1 MLGAHRAGV
10 KERRGASAPP
20 ANSRF
25 ALPAFKMCGYFPTNG
40 RTFMDFA
47 FNDEQLMIQDVA
59 RRIAQE
65 KIAPSAEQ
73 FDRSGEFPL
82 ENIRLLG
89 ENGLMGIEVP
99 AEYGGA
105 GMDPVAYVLAMVE
118 IAAADAAHSTIMSV
132 NNSLFCNGILTHGT
146 EQQKQHYV
154 RAIAEGREIGAFA
167 LTEPQSGSDATAM
180 RCRAVKQADGTYLI
194 NGKKSWITS
203 GPVAKYF
210 VLFAMTEPDKGAR
223 GITAFLVDGE
233 RAGFHRGKTEPKLG
247 IRASAT
253 CEIEFQDYVAQ
264 PDEVLG
270 DEGHGFKIAMSVL
283 DAGRIGIA
291 SQAIGIARAAYEAT
305 LAYAKERTA
314 FGQPIGAFQM
324 TQAKIAD
331 MKCKLDASLL
341 LTLRA
346 AWLKSQGKRFT
357 TEASVAKL
365 TASEAAMWITHQA
378 VQVHGGM
385 GYSKEMPLERY
396 FRDAKITEIY
406 EGTSEIQRLVIARH
420 ETGLR

>member
-1 MLGAHRAGV
+1 V
-10 KERRGASAPP
+10 
-20 ANSRF
+20 
-25 ALPAFKMCGYFPTNG
+25 
-40 RTFMDFA
+40 DFS
-47 FNDEQLMIQDVA
+47 FTEEQLMIQDVA

-65 KIAPSAEQ
+65 KIAPTAEHH
-73 FDRSGEFPL
+73 DRTGEFPL
-82 ENIRLLG
+82 ENIRTLG

-105 GMDPVAYVLAMVE
+105 GMDPISYVLAMIE
-118 IAAADAAHSTIMSV
+118 IAHADCAHSTIVSV
-132 NNSLFCNGILTHGT
+132 NNSLFCNGILKFGT
-146 EQQKQHYV
+146 EAQKQKYV
-154 RAIAEGREIGAFA
+154 RAIAEGKEIGAFA

-180 RCRAVKQADGTYLI
+180 RCRAVKQPDGSFVI

-203 GPVAKYF
+203 GPVAKYI
-210 VLFAMTEPDKGAR
+210 VLFAISDPDKGAR
-223 GITAFLVDGE
+223 GITAFMIDT
-233 RAGFHRGKTEPKLG
+233 AKPGFHRGKTEPKLG

-253 CEIEFQDYVAQ
+253 CEIEFENFVVEAED
-264 PDEVLG
+264 VLG
-270 DEGHGFKIAMSVL
+270 EEGHGFKIAMGVL

-291 SQAIGIARAAYEAT
+291 SQAVGLARAAYEAT
-305 LAYAKERTA
+305 LAYVRERKA

-331 MKCKLDASLL
+331 MKCKLDAATL

-346 AWLKSQGKRFT
+346 AWAKGETELKGGRFS
-357 TEASVAKL
+357 TEAAVAKL

-378 VQVHGGM
+378 VQIHGGM

-406 EGTSEIQRLVIARH
+406 EGTSEIQRLVIGRN

>member
-1 MLGAHRAGV
+1 MRTTL
-10 KERRGASAPP
+10 
-20 ANSRF
+20 
-25 ALPAFKMCGYFPTNG
+25 LPEGSDV
-40 RTFMDFA
+40 DFS
-47 FNDEQLMIQDVA
+47 FTEEQLMIQDVA

-65 KIAPSAEQ
+65 KIAPSAEH

-82 ENIRLLG
+82 ENIQLLG

-99 AEYGGA
+99 DQYGGA
-105 GMDPVAYVLAMVE
+105 GMDPISYVLAMIE
-118 IAAADAAHSTIMSV
+118 IAAGDGAHSTIMSV
-132 NNSLFCNGILTHGT
+132 NNSLFCTGILKSGS
-146 EQQKQHYV
+146 EAQKQKYV
-154 RAIAEGREIGAFA
+154 RAIADGSAIGAFA
-167 LTEPQSGSDATAM
+167 LTEPQSGSDASAM

-203 GPVAKYF
+203 GPVAKYI
-210 VLFAMTEPDKGAR
+210 VLFAMTAPEQGAR
-223 GITAFLVDGE
+223 GITAFMIDTDKP
-233 RAGFHRGKTEPKLG
+233 GFGRGKTEPKLG

-253 CEIEFQDYVAQ
+253 CEIEFADYVAQ
-264 PDEVLG
+264 PEDVVG
-270 DEGHGFKIAMSVL
+270 AEGEGFKIAMGVL

-305 LAYAKERTA
+305 LAYARERQA
-314 FGQPIGAFQM
+314 FGAAIGTFQM

-331 MKCKLDASLL
+331 MKCKLDAALM

-346 AWLKSQGKRFT
+346 AWLKGQGQKFS
-357 TEASVAKL
+357 TEAAVAKL

-378 VQVHGGM
+378 VQIHGGM

-406 EGTSEIQRLVIARH
+406 EGTSEIQRLVIARA

>member
-1 MLGAHRAGV
+1 
-10 KERRGASAPP
+10 
-20 ANSRF
+20 
-25 ALPAFKMCGYFPTNG
+25 
-40 RTFMDFA
+40 MDFQ
-47 FNDEQLMIQDVA
+47 FTDEQLMIQDVA

-65 KIAPSAEQ
+65 KIAPSAEHHDQ
-73 FDRSGEFPL
+73 TGEFPL
-82 ENIRLLG
+82 ENIRILG

-105 GMDPVAYVLAMVE
+105 GMDPISYVLAMIE
-118 IAAADAAHSTIMSV
+118 IAKGDAAHSTIMSV
-132 NNSLFCNGILTHGT
+132 NNSLFCNGILKYGS
-146 EQQKQHYV
+146 EEQKQTYV

-180 RCRAVKQADGTYLI
+180 RCKAEKREDGSWVI

-203 GPVAKYF
+203 GPVAKYI
-210 VLFAMTEPDKGAR
+210 VLFAMSDAAQGAR
-223 GITAFLVDGE
+223 GITAFMVDT
-233 RAGFHRGKTEPKLG
+233 AKPGFAKGKTEPKLG

-253 CEIEFQDYVAQ
+253 CEIEFVDYVVE
-264 PDEVLG
+264 PKDVLG
-270 DEGHGFKIAMSVL
+270 KEGEGFKIAMTVL

-291 SQAIGIARAAYEAT
+291 SQSIGIAKAAYEAT
-305 LAYAKERTA
+305 IAYVKERKA
-314 FGQPIGAFQM
+314 FGAEIGTFQM

-331 MKCKLDASLL
+331 MKCKIDAALL

-346 AWLKSQGKRFT
+346 AWQKGQFDKGGAKFGN
-357 TEASVAKL
+357 EAAIAKL
-365 TASEAAMWITHQA
+365 TASEAAMWVTHQA
-378 VQVHGGM
+378 VQIHGGM

-406 EGTSEIQRLVIARH
+406 EGTSEIQRLVIARN

>member
-1 MLGAHRAGV
+1 
-10 KERRGASAPP
+10 
-20 ANSRF
+20 
-25 ALPAFKMCGYFPTNG
+25 
-40 RTFMDFA
+40 MDLNFTE
-47 FNDEQLMIQDVA
+47 EQLMLQDAA
-59 RRIAQE
+59 RRIAQDV
-65 KIAPSAEQ
+65 IAPSAEH

-82 ENIRLLG
+82 DNIRLLG

-105 GMDPVAYVLAMVE
+105 GMDPVAYVLAVVE
-118 IAAADAAHSTIMSV
+118 IAAGDAAHSTIMSV
-132 NNSLFCNGILTHGT
+132 NNSLFCAGILKHGS
-146 EQQKQHYV
+146 EAQKQLYV
-154 RAIAEGREIGAFA
+154 RAVAEGRQIGAFA

-180 RCRAVKQADGTYLI
+180 RCRAVKQADGSFVI

-203 GPVAKYF
+203 GPVAGYV
-210 VLFAMTEPDKGAR
+210 VLFAMTDPEQGSR
-223 GITAFLVDGE
+223 GITAFLIDTS
-233 RAGFHRGKTEPKLG
+233 RPGFHRGKTEPKLG

-253 CEIEFQDYVAQ
+253 CEIEFSDYVAQ
-264 PDEVLG
+264 ADEVLG
-270 DEGHGFKIAMSVL
+270 REGEGFRIAMGVL
-283 DAGRIGIA
+283 DSGRIGIA
-291 SQAIGIARAAYEAT
+291 SQAVGIARAAYEASV
-305 LAYAKERTA
+305 AYARERKA
-314 FGQPIGAFQM
+314 FGAPIGTFQM

-346 AWLKSQGKRFT
+346 AWLKGQGKPFSA
-357 TEASVAKL
+357 EAAIAKL

-378 VQVHGGM
+378 VQIHGGM

-406 EGTSEIQRLVIARH
+406 EGTSEIQRMVIARA

>member
-1 MLGAHRAGV
+1 V
-10 KERRGASAPP
+10 EFS
-20 ANSRF
+20 F
-25 ALPAFKMCGYFPTNG
+25 TE
-40 RTFMDFA
+40 
-47 FNDEQLMIQDVA
+47 EQLMIQDVA

-65 KIAPSAEQ
+65 KIAPSAEH

-99 AEYGGA
+99 EEYGGA
-105 GMDPVAYVLAMVE
+105 GMDPICYVLAMIE
-118 IAAADAAHSTIMSV
+118 IAAGDGAHSTIMSV
-132 NNSLFCNGILTHGT
+132 NNSLFCTGILKSGS
-146 EQQKQHYV
+146 EAQKQKYV

-167 LTEPQSGSDATAM
+167 LTEPQSGSDASTM
-180 RCRAVKQADGTYLI
+180 RCRAVRQADGSYVI

-203 GPVAKYF
+203 GPVAKYII
-210 VLFAMTEPDKGAR
+210 LYAMTAPELGSR
-223 GITAFLVDGE
+223 GITAFMIDTDQP
-233 RAGFHRGKTEPKLG
+233 GFHRGKTEPKLG

-253 CEIEFQDYVAQ
+253 CEIEFADYIAQ
-264 PDEVLG
+264 PEDVVG
-270 DEGHGFKIAMSVL
+270 AEGEGFKIAMGVL

-305 LAYAKERTA
+305 LAYSRERQA
-314 FGQPIGAFQM
+314 FGAAIGTFQM

-331 MKCKLDASLL
+331 MKCKLDAATL

-346 AWLKSQGKRFT
+346 AWLKGQGRKFS
-357 TEASVAKL
+357 TEAAVAKL

-378 VQVHGGM
+378 VQIHGGM

-406 EGTSEIQRLVIARH
+406 EGTSEIQRLVIARA

>member
-1 MLGAHRAGV
+1 
-10 KERRGASAPP
+10 
-20 ANSRF
+20 
-25 ALPAFKMCGYFPTNG
+25 
-40 RTFMDFA
+40 MDFR
-47 FNDEQLMIQDVA
+47 FTEEQLMIQDVA

-65 KIAPSAEQ
+65 KVAPSAEHH
-73 FDRSGEFPL
+73 DRTGEFPL
-82 ENIRLLG
+82 ENIRTLG

-99 AEYGGA
+99 VEYGGA
-105 GMDPVAYVLAMVE
+105 GMDPISYVLALIEV
-118 IAAADAAHSTIMSV
+118 AAADAAHSTILSV
-132 NNSLFCNGILTHGT
+132 NNSLFCNGILKFGT
-146 EQQKQHYV
+146 EEQKQKYV

-180 RCRAVKQADGTYLI
+180 RCKATRRDDGSYVI

-203 GPVAKYF
+203 GPVAKYI
-210 VLFAMTEPDKGAR
+210 VLFAMSDASKGAR
-223 GITAFLVDGE
+223 GITAFLVDTTKP
-233 RAGFHRGKTEPKLG
+233 GFHRGKTEPKLG

-253 CEIEFQDYVAQ
+253 CEIEFTDFEIG
-264 PDEVLG
+264 PEDVLG
-270 DEGHGFKIAMSVL
+270 AEGEGFKIAMSVL

-305 LAYAKERTA
+305 LAYVKERKA
-314 FGQPIGAFQM
+314 FGAPIGTFQM

-331 MKCKLDASLL
+331 MKCKLDAALL

-346 AWLKSQGKRFT
+346 AWQKGEFDKGGARFS
-357 TEASVAKL
+357 TEAAVAKL

-378 VQVHGGM
+378 VQIHGGM

-406 EGTSEIQRLVIARH
+406 EGTSEIQRLVIARN

>member
-1 MLGAHRAGV
+1 
-10 KERRGASAPP
+10 
-20 ANSRF
+20 
-25 ALPAFKMCGYFPTNG
+25 
-40 RTFMDFA
+40 MDFS
-47 FNDEQLMIQDVA
+47 FTEEQLMLQDVA
-59 RRIAQE
+59 RRIAQDV
-65 KIAPSAEQ
+65 IAPSAEHY
-73 FDRSGEFPL
+73 DRSGEFPL
-82 ENIRLLG
+82 DNIKVLG

-99 AEYGGA
+99 DQYGGA
-105 GMDPVAYVLAMVE
+105 GMDPIGYALAMIE

-132 NNSLFCNGILTHGT
+132 NNSLFCAGILKHGS
-146 EQQKQHYV
+146 EEQKQTCV

-180 RCRAVKQADGTYLI
+180 RCRAVKQADGSFVI

-203 GPVAKYF
+203 GPVAKYI
-210 VLFAMTEPDKGAR
+210 VLFAMTDPEKGAR
-223 GITAFLVDGE
+223 GITAFIVDTA
-233 RAGFHRGKTEPKLG
+233 RPGFHRGKTEPKLG

-264 PDEVLG
+264 PADVLG
-270 DEGHGFKIAMSVL
+270 AEGEGFKIAMGVL
-283 DAGRIGIA
+283 DSGRIGIA

-305 LAYAKERTA
+305 IAYVKDRKA
-314 FGQPIGAFQM
+314 FGAAIGTFQM

-331 MKCKLDASLL
+331 MKCRLDASLL
-341 LTLRA
+341 LTMRA
-346 AWLKSQGKRFT
+346 AWLKSQGKPFSA
-357 TEASVAKL
+357 EAAIAKL

-378 VQVHGGM
+378 VQIHGGM

-406 EGTSEIQRLVIARH
+406 EGTSEIQRLVIARS

>member
-1 MLGAHRAGV
+1 MVAGSRPHAHEGAAALQWQQSV
-10 KERRGASAPP
+10 SDRG
-20 ANSRF
+20 
-25 ALPAFKMCGYFPTNG
+25 TNV
-40 RTFMDFA
+40 DFG
-47 FNDEQLMIQDVA
+47 FTEEQLLIQDVA

-65 KIAPSAEQ
+65 KVAPSAEG
-73 FDRSGEFPL
+73 FDKSGEFPL
-82 ENIRLLG
+82 DNIRLLG

-99 AEYGGA
+99 AEYGGS
-105 GMDPVAYVLAMVE
+105 GMDPIAYVLAMVE

-146 EQQKQHYV
+146 EEQKQKYV
-154 RAIAEGREIGAFA
+154 RAIATGEEIGAFA

-180 RCRAVKQADGTYLI
+180 RCRAVKQDDGSYRI

-203 GPVAKYF
+203 GPVARYI
-210 VLFAMTEPDKGAR
+210 VLFAMTDPDKQAR
-223 GITAFLVDGE
+223 GITAFLVDTTRE
-233 RAGFHRGKTEPKLG
+233 GFRRGKTEPKLG

-253 CEIEFQDYVAQ
+253 CEIEFEDYVAQ

-270 DEGHGFKIAMSVL
+270 TEGHGFKIAMGVL

-291 SQAIGIARAAYEAT
+291 SQAVGIARAAYEAS
-305 LAYAKERTA
+305 LEYVRERKA

-324 TQAKIAD
+324 IQAKIAD

-346 AWLKSQGKRFT
+346 AWTKGQGKRFT
-357 TEASVAKL
+357 TEAAVAKL

-378 VQVHGGM
+378 VQIHAGM
-385 GYSKEMPLERY
+385 GYSKEMPIERY

>member
-1 MLGAHRAGV
+1 
-10 KERRGASAPP
+10 
-20 ANSRF
+20 
-25 ALPAFKMCGYFPTNG
+25 
-40 RTFMDFA
+40 MDFG
-47 FNDEQLMIQDVA
+47 FTEEQLMIQDVA

-65 KIAPSAEQ
+65 KIAPSAAHH
-73 FDRSGEFPL
+73 DHTGEFPL
-82 ENIRLLG
+82 ENIRTLG

-105 GMDPVAYVLAMVE
+105 GMDPICYVLAMIE
-118 IAAADAAHSTIMSV
+118 IAAADAAHSTIVSV
-132 NNSLFCNGILTHGT
+132 NNSLFCNGILKFGS
-146 EQQKQHYV
+146 EAQKQLYV

-180 RCRAVKQADGTYLI
+180 RCKATKQADGTFLI

-203 GPVAKYF
+203 GPVAKY
-210 VLFAMTEPDKGAR
+210 VLLFAMTEPDKGAR
-223 GITAFLVDGE
+223 GITAFLIDAD
-233 RAGFHRGKTEPKLG
+233 RAGYHRGKTEPKLG

-253 CEIEFQDYVAQ
+253 CEIEFTDYVVQ

-270 DEGHGFKIAMSVL
+270 EEGQGFKIAMSVL

-291 SQAIGIARAAYEAT
+291 SQAIGIARAAYEAS
-305 LAYAKERTA
+305 LAYVRERKA
-314 FGQPIGAFQM
+314 FGAPIGTFQM
-324 TQAKIAD
+324 IQAKIAD
-331 MKCKLDASLL
+331 MKCKLDAAML

-346 AWLKSQGKRFT
+346 AWQKSEFEKGGAKFGN
-357 TEASVAKL
+357 EAAIAKL
-365 TASEAAMWITHQA
+365 NASEAAMWITHQA
-378 VQVHGGM
+378 VQIHGGM

-406 EGTSEIQRLVIARH
+406 EGTSEIQRMVIARN

>member
-1 MLGAHRAGV
+1 MRQV
-10 KERRGASAPP
+10 DF
-20 ANSRF
+20 RF
-25 ALPAFKMCGYFPTNG
+25 TE
-40 RTFMDFA
+40 
-47 FNDEQLMIQDVA
+47 EQLMIQDVA
-59 RRIAQE
+59 RRIARE
-65 KIAPSAEQ
+65 KIAPTAEH

-82 ENIRLLG
+82 ENIRTLG

-99 AEYGGA
+99 TEYGGA
-105 GMDPVAYVLAMVE
+105 GLDPMGYVLAMVE

-132 NNSLFCNGILTHGT
+132 NNSLFCNGILTNGT
-146 EQQKQHYV
+146 EAQKQKYV
-154 RAIAEGREIGAFA
+154 RAIAEGAEIGAFA

-180 RCRAVKQADGTYLI
+180 RCRAVKQADGRFII

-203 GPVAKYF
+203 GPVAKYI
-210 VLFAMTEPDKGAR
+210 VLFAMTDPDKAAR
-223 GITAFLVDGE
+223 GITAFLVDTDKP
-233 RAGFHRGKTEPKLG
+233 GFSRGKTEPKLG

-253 CEIEFQDYVAQ
+253 CEIEFEDYVAEA
-264 PDEVLG
+264 DEVLG
-270 DEGHGFKIAMSVL
+270 DEGHGFKIAMGVL

-291 SQAIGIARAAYEAT
+291 SQAIGIGRAAYEAS
-305 LAYAKERTA
+305 LAYVRERKA
-314 FGQPIGAFQM
+314 FGAPIGTFQM

-346 AWLKSQGKRFT
+346 AWLKGQGQKFT
-357 TEASVAKL
+357 TEAAIAKL
-365 TASEAAMWITHQA
+365 TASEAAMWIAHQA
-378 VQVHGGM
+378 VQIHAGM
-385 GYSKEMPLERY
+385 GYSKEMPIERY

>member
-1 MLGAHRAGV
+1 MGFPG
-10 KERRGASAPP
+10 GP
-20 ANSRF
+20 
-25 ALPAFKMCGYFPTNG
+25 GYNYVSPETIEAVVEFG
-40 RTFMDFA
+40 
-47 FNDEQLMIQDVA
+47 FNEEQLMIQDVA
-59 RRIAQE
+59 RRIAQD
-65 KIAPSAEQ
+65 KIAPSAEHH
-73 FDRSGEFPL
+73 DRTGEFPL
-82 ENIRLLG
+82 DNIRLLG

-118 IAAADAAHSTIMSV
+118 VAAADAAHSTIMSV

-146 EQQKQHYV
+146 EAQKQKYV
-154 RAIAEGREIGAFA
+154 RAIAEGAQIGAFA

-180 RCRAVKQADGTYLI
+180 RCRAVKQADGSYVV

-203 GPVAKYF
+203 GPVARYI
-210 VLFAMTEPDKGAR
+210 VLFAMTDPEQGAR
-223 GITAFLVDGE
+223 GITAFVIDTDRE
-233 RAGFHRGKTEPKLG
+233 GFGRGKTEPKLG

-253 CEIEFQDYVAQ
+253 CEIEFNDYVVQ

-270 DEGHGFKIAMSVL
+270 QEGEGFKIAMGVL

-305 LAYAKERTA
+305 LAYVKERKA
-314 FGQPIGAFQM
+314 FGQAIGTFQM

-331 MKCKLDASLL
+331 MKCKLDSAML

-346 AWLKSQGKRFT
+346 AWLKGQGRKFSA
-357 TEASVAKL
+357 EAAIAKL
-365 TASEAAMWITHQA
+365 TASEAAMWIAHQA
-378 VQVHGGM
+378 VQIHGGM

-406 EGTSEIQRLVIARH
+406 EGTSEIQRLVIARS

>member
-1 MLGAHRAGV
+1 MAHQTAREGFYV
-10 KERRGASAPP
+10 
-20 ANSRF
+20 
-25 ALPAFKMCGYFPTNG
+25 
-40 RTFMDFA
+40 DFS
-47 FNDEQLMIQDVA
+47 FTEEQLMIQDVA

-65 KIAPSAEQ
+65 RIAPSAEHH
-73 FDRSGEFPL
+73 DRTGEFPL

-99 AEYGGA
+99 EEYGGA
-105 GMDPVAYVLAMVE
+105 GMDPIAYVLAMVE
-118 IAAADAAHSTIMSV
+118 IAAGDAAHSTIMSV
-132 NNSLFCNGILTHGT
+132 NNSLFCAGILKNGN
-146 EQQKQHYV
+146 EAQKQKYV
-154 RAIAEGREIGAFA
+154 RAIADGSHIGAFA

-180 RCRAVKQADGTYLI
+180 RCRAVRQDDGSFVI

-203 GPVAKYF
+203 GPVAKYI
-210 VLFAMTEPDKGAR
+210 VLFAVTDPEQGSR
-223 GITAFLVDGE
+223 GITAFVIDTDKP
-233 RAGFHRGKTEPKLG
+233 GFHRGKTEPKLG

-253 CEIEFQDYVAQ
+253 CEIEFQDYVASA
-264 PDEVLG
+264 DEVLG
-270 DEGHGFKIAMSVL
+270 VPGEGFKIAMSVL

-291 SQAIGIARAAYEAT
+291 SQAIGIARAAYQAT
-305 LAYAKERTA
+305 LDYVKERKA
-314 FGQPIGAFQM
+314 FGSPIGAFQM

-346 AWLKSQGKRFT
+346 AWVKAQGQRFT
-357 TEASVAKL
+357 TEAAVAKL

-378 VQVHGGM
+378 VQIHGGM

-406 EGTSEIQRLVIARH
+406 EGTSEIQRLVIARN